1 MLHLESFKWVLE
13 VEVEEEMVL
22 ECQEVEGEKA
32 LEESLDRTNQLTES
46 RQQLSEE

>member
-22 ECQEVEGEKA
+22 ECQEVEQA